1 MDRLRRVLETLLNPR
16 TRAEDMPPAFSAE
29 AATVGTVSADEKVE
43 QAMARTR
50 RRRRIWRNRPLI
62 LGMIIVIGLLLVI
75 LIGPLIAPHNPHLT
89 VQATLPYFDA
99 ELGDIVR
106 PPFPPSADYL
116 LGTDVWGNDL
126 MSLLMHGARITLIA
140 AAYITLARLAIGAIL
155 GSIAGWRPERF
166 GDRIITG
173 VAGVISS
180 VPMLISSMILIL
192 AIGIEKGLWVFIVAL
207 SIVGWTEIAQYVRGE
222 TLVIRNMPYIEGAE
236 SIGMKGYQK
245 IVRHVWPNLA
255 PQLVTIAFL
264 EISTVLLLMAEL
276 GFLSI
281 FIGGASFFSLD
292 PVFGGQPRVL
302 VEVPEWGALI
312 AQGAANIRANTW
324 ILFSPAAAFLIAIIG
339 FNALGEGLRRLI
351 AEGGVNTAVFLQKRM
366 ALVLLGFFAISWLI
380 IEATG
385 PELSYAAAAEAFSG
399 EAAAATVATLADMD
413 GRGAGQ
419 AGSAAAADY
428 IADKFREYELGRAMR
443 IGANTTYVH
452 EIETRLVQPVTQPVM
467 SLLSADGT
475 ERSSLQHQIE
485 FGFVIDG
492 HGGSGDATAQLT
504 LVRFDDAAPDFSNLD
519 LRNRIV
525 VLEEDNAPPDFVT
538 EALRRRAQ
546 GVIWL
551 TDAAVVRSQKQLA
564 DPDGAYLLNPT
575 LPVVRLNKDS
585 ADSIRTQINGAP
597 ATQSGPGWTAHDLDL
612 QAVLSVHLTPPEAVS
627 VPSVVGYLA
636 GYEFQTTT
644 EVIVL
649 FASYD
654 GLGID
659 PDGTVFP
666 AANHNASG
674 VATLLELVRQFQSQN
689 IDPRRTLLFVAWGGS
704 QLDEYGAAQ
713 AFLDNPETYASIAVP
728 SRGTAEPIAVI
739 QLDYAGAGDAPL
751 QIDPASD
758 EWLIDLF
765 DEAADIPIAVDE
777 AAVGNVLSAEI
788 PSIHIQWA
796 DGDFP
801 ILEDTSDNISPER
814 LRELGEALSLMLVRL
829 TRQVVI
835 E

>member
-1 MDRLRRVLETLLNPR
+1 MGRWRRIFETLLDPR
-16 TRAEDMPPAFSAE
+16 TRVEDMPPAFSAE
-29 AATVGTVSADEKVE
+29 AAAIGTLSADEKVE

-62 LGMIIVIGLLLVI
+62 LGMMIVIGLLVAI
-75 LIGPLIAPHNPHLT
+75 LAGPLIAPHNPHLT

-99 ELGDIVR
+99 ELGDVVR
-106 PPFPPSADYL
+106 PPFPPSAEYL

-126 MSLLMHGARITLIA
+126 MSLLMHGARITLVA
-140 AAYITLARLAIGAIL
+140 AVYITLARLAIGAIL
-155 GSIAGWRPERF
+155 GSIAGWRPERL

-192 AIGIEKGLWVFIVAL
+192 AIGIEKGLWVFIVSL

-255 PQLVTIAFL
+255 PQLITIAFL

-324 ILFSPAAAFLIAIIG
+324 ILFSPATAFLIAIIG

-351 AEGGVNTAVFLQKRM
+351 EEGGVNTAVFLQKRM
-366 ALVLLGFFAISWLI
+366 LLVLLGFFVISWFI

-385 PELSYAAAAEAFSG
+385 PELSYAAAAEAFNG
-399 EAAAATVATLADMD
+399 DAAYADVAALTEMD

-419 AGSAAAADY
+419 AGGMAAADY
-428 IADKFREYELGRAMR
+428 IADKFRDYDLGRAMR
-443 IGANTTYVH
+443 TGANTTYYH
-452 EIETRLVQPVTQPVM
+452 EIETHLVQPVTQPEM
-467 SLLSADGT
+467 RLLSADGT
-475 ERSSLQHQIE
+475 ELMALQHQTA

-492 HGGSGDATAQLT
+492 HGGSGAAIAPLT
-504 LVRFDDAAPDFSNLD
+504 FMRFDESATDFTALD

-525 VLEEDNAPPDFVT
+525 VLDEDNAPPEFVT

-551 TDAAVVRSQKQLA
+551 TDEAVVRSQKQLV
-564 DPDGAYLLNPT
+564 DSDGAYLSNPT
-575 LPVVRLNKDS
+575 LPVVRVNGDS
-585 ADSIRTQINGAP
+585 AETIRTQITDAP
-597 ATQSGPGWTAHDLDL
+597 ETQSGIGWTAHDLDL
-612 QAVLSVHLTPPEAVS
+612 QAALAVQLTPPEAVV

-636 GYEFQTTT
+636 GYEFEATT
-644 EVIVL
+644 EVIVI

-654 GLGID
+654 GLGIES
-659 PDGTVFP
+659 DGTVFQ

-674 VATLLELVRQFQSQN
+674 VATLLELARQFQEQN

-704 QLDEYGAAQ
+704 QLHDYGDADL
-713 AFLDNPETYASIAVP
+713 FLENPDTYSSIAIP
-728 SRGTAEPIAVI
+728 SRGTAEPIAII

-758 EWLIDLF
+758 GWLVDLF
-765 DEAADIPIAVDE
+765 SEATDLPVELDEAAA
-777 AAVGNVLSAEI
+777 GNVLSAEI

-796 DGDFP
+796 NGDLP
-801 ILEDTSDNISPER
+801 VLEDTIDIIDQER

-829 TRQVVI
+829 IREVVI
-835 E
+835 K